1 MWFDKRNPHAV
12 YMDIRRETCACSR
25 DRGRARTIVV
35 DPDIL
40 GDFTAIPFPDESFR
54 VVVFDPPHLE
64 TKTQCNITKHY
75 GTLTGD
81 WRSMLRAGFAECFRV
96 LRPGGVLIFKWSE
109 YQFPVREILDLTPV
123 APLFGHRSGKQSTTH
138 WLTFMKD

>member
-1 MWFDKRNPHAV
+1 MWFDKHNPRVV
-12 YMDIRRETCACSR
+12 YMDIRRETYVCPRAH
-25 DRGRARTIVV
+25 GRVRTIVV

-40 GDFTAIPFPDESFR
+40 GDFTAIPFPDETFS

-64 TKTQCNITKHY
+64 RKTQCNITKHY
-75 GTLTGD
+75 GVLTGD

-109 YQFPVREILDLTPV
+109 CQCPVREILDLTPV
-123 APLFGHRSGKQSTTH
+123 APLFGHHSGKRSNTH
-138 WLTFMKD
+138 WLAFMKD